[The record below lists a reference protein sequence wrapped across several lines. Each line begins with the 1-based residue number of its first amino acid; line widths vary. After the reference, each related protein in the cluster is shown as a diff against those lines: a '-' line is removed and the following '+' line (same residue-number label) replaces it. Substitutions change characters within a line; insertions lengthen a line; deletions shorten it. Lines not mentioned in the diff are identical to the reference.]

1 MIVHR
6 WCGGGDEEMLDA
18 RLTVVHLI
26 MCVPGQVERER
37 ERGTKDIEKWRR
49 GRVADH

>member
-37 ERGTKDIEKWRR
+37 ERNQGYREMEKRKS
-49 GRVADH
+49 G